1 MQEVDAC
8 LHEADRDKEIKVVIL
23 KANGKGFCGGHVAR
37 WGPDENPYPDFGD
50 TFEDLYKGTA
60 DLFLWPTLYLWEF
73 PKPTIS
79 QIHGYCMGGGI
90 YLGLLTDFCVAS
102 EDAYFQMPLAQ
113 SLGEPGGHTMIE
125 PWLLMNWHRTMD
137 WLLLAPTL
145 SAQEALE
152 WGLLNKVVPR
162 DQLEDT
168 VEEMARKIGQIPLT
182 TSMAVKNN
190 VKRAYELMGMRVHL
204 QVSHILTNMV
214 GAATDVQE
222 RRRKLIESGLKPRDF
237 IEDDEG
243 PRATANRVM
252 VVDRATVQSARGGSA
267 TRGVAGGDVAED
279 HRVGDAP
286 ARTQI
291 VSAHHRGGDVAGRV
305 QTLDHLVVL
314 VEHLRVFVGDHSPA
328 RSDVGREDPG
338 GVVRRA
344 IDRPERGVRFVAGIA
359 EAVVVGRLAA
369 AEVGVEAL
377 GGELVEALDRLLQFI
392 GGDIDL
398 AGQVGDRFGALDGSL
413 LDQCLGQAAL
423 LRTGWRP
430 RRTGRRS
437 PRRRPASTAPPCWR
451 TSPCRPRRRSSTRCR
466 TAYRSRRRRS
476 RRVAVARIR
485 ATPRRDPD
493 ENHWQPPGLVQQVGP
508 RAESHRR
515 LQHLTGVAGVRD
527 RPVRLIGL
535 VSAVSAAHV
544 RVVG

>member
-1 MQEVDAC
+1 MAERRELEAVIYEREPPIARIILNRPDKANTKDAQLVQEVDAC
-8 LHEADRDKEIKVVIL
+8 LREADRDRDIKVVIL

-162 DQLEDT
+162 DQLEET

-237 IEDDEG
+237 ID
-243 PRATANRVM
+243 
-252 VVDRATVQSARGGSA
+252 
-267 TRGVAGGDVAED
+267 GDGETSS
-279 HRVGDAP
+279 GE
-286 ARTQI
+286 
-291 VSAHHRGGDVAGRV
+291 
-305 QTLDHLVVL
+305 QT
-314 VEHLRVFVGDHSPA
+314 
-328 RSDVGREDPG
+328 
-338 GVVRRA
+338 
-344 IDRPERGVRFVAGIA
+344 
-359 EAVVVGRLAA
+359 
-369 AEVGVEAL
+369 
-377 GGELVEALDRLLQFI
+377 
-392 GGDIDL
+392 
-398 AGQVGDRFGALDGSL
+398 
-413 LDQCLGQAAL
+413 
-423 LRTGWRP
+423 
-430 RRTGRRS
+430 
-437 PRRRPASTAPPCWR
+437 
-451 TSPCRPRRRSSTRCR
+451 
-466 TAYRSRRRRS
+466 
-476 RRVAVARIR
+476 
-485 ATPRRDPD
+485 
-493 ENHWQPPGLVQQVGP
+493 
-508 RAESHRR
+508 
-515 LQHLTGVAGVRD
+515 
-527 RPVRLIGL
+527 
-535 VSAVSAAHV
+535 
-544 RVVG
+544 

>member
-1 MQEVDAC
+1 MPSSCQEVDAC

-37 WGPDENPYPDFGD
+37 WGADENPYPDFGD

-102 EDAYFQMPLAQ
+102 DDAYFQMPLAQ

-237 IEDDEG
+237 IDD
-243 PRATANRVM
+243 
-252 VVDRATVQSARGGSA
+252 DARNSYLPA
-267 TRGVAGGDVAED
+267 ACRGGDVAED
-279 HRVGDAP
+279 HRVGDAA
-286 ARTQI
+286 ARAQI
-291 VSAHHRGGDVAGRV
+291 VAAHHRR
-305 QTLDHLVVL
+305 
-314 VEHLRVFVGDHSPA
+314 
-328 RSDVGREDPG
+328 
-338 GVVRRA
+338 
-344 IDRPERGVRFVAGIA
+344 
-359 EAVVVGRLAA
+359 
-369 AEVGVEAL
+369 
-377 GGELVEALDRLLQFI
+377 
-392 GGDIDL
+392 GDIACRIEAFDDL
-398 AGQVGDRFGALDGSL
+398 VL
-413 LDQCLGQAAL
+413 LVRA
-423 LRTGWRP
+423 P
-430 RRTGRRS
+430 GR
-437 PRRRPASTAPPCWR
+437 
-451 TSPCRPRRRSSTRCR
+451 
-466 TAYRSRRRRS
+466 
-476 RRVAVARIR
+476 AR
-485 ATPRRDPD
+485 
-493 ENHWQPPGLVQQVGP
+493 W
-508 RAESHRR
+508 
-515 LQHLTGVAGVRD
+515 
-527 RPVRLIGL
+527 
-535 VSAVSAAHV
+535 
-544 RVVG
+544 